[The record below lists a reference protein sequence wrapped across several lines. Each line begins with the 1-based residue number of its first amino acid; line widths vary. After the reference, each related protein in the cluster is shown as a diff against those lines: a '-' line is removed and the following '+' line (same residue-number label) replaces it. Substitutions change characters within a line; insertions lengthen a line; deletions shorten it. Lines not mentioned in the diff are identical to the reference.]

1 MIGAS
6 IWPRARVGRSSSS
19 AVRPLL
25 PSFAFSGGWMHVP
38 VTIRMV
44 RRLFLHYIVQVETC
58 ISIYPHMERHLAS
71 TFETILI
78 DDPFIVACISWCVK
92 QRFLV

>member
-38 VTIRMV
+38 VTIGMV
-44 RRLFLHYIVQVETC
+44 RRLFLHFTRIIPC
-58 ISIYPHMERHLAS
+58 RWRHVYL
-71 TFETILI
+71 
-78 DDPFIVACISWCVK
+78 FIRIWKDTSPPLSK
-92 QRFLV
+92 QFLSMTLL